1 MHMDLTA
8 RPYPPLNALAVTAI
22 TGLLDRERLMSIGV
36 NRPDG
41 WPQVTT
47 VGYVN
52 EGLDLYFV
60 TGRESQKLSN
70 LEADS
75 RISLEIHADDRSDG
89 TVGLVMSGH
98 AHPVSDPDEIQA
110 INAIMSKRWP
120 DFSVYCPTSRSLAVV
135 RFRPEVICLIS
146 ATGGQSTNMYFSLGE
161 FAHDLV
167 DVGGPKRTDAAFRT
181 PDPVTQLSG
190 RT

>member
-1 MHMDLTA
+1 
-8 RPYPPLNALAVTAI
+8 
-22 TGLLDRERLMSIGV
+22 MSIGV

-47 VGYVN
+47 VDYIN

-60 TGRESQKLSN
+60 TDRESQKLSN

-75 RISLEIHADDRSDG
+75 RISLAIHADDRSDG

-98 AHPVSDPDEIQA
+98 AHPVSDPDEIRV
-110 INAIMSKRWP
+110 INAIMSARWP

-135 RFRPEVICLIS
+135 RFRPELICMS
-146 ATGGQSTNMYFSLGE
+146 TAVDGQSNNMYFSPGE
-161 FAHDLV
+161 FANDLV
-167 DVGGPKRTDAAFRT
+167 DVGDPKQTDAAFRP

>member
-8 RPYPPLNALAVTAI
+8 RPYPPLNDLAVAAI

-75 RISLEIHADDRSDG
+75 RISLAIHADDRSDG

-98 AHPVSDPDEIQA
+98 AHPVSDPDEIRV
-110 INAIMSKRWP
+110 INAIMSARWP

-135 RFRPEVICLIS
+135 RFRPEVICVS
-146 ATGGQSTNMYFSLGE
+146 MAVDGQSTNMYFSLGE

-167 DVGGPKRTDAAFRT
+167 DVGDPKQTDAAFR
-181 PDPVTQLSG
+181 PSDPVTQLSG

>member
-1 MHMDLTA
+1 MHTDLNT
-8 RPYPPLNALAVTAI
+8 RPYPPITRRAVTAI
-22 TGLLDRERLMSIGV
+22 TGFLDRERLMSIGV

-60 TGRESQKLSN
+60 TDRESQKFAN

-75 RISLEIHADDRSDG
+75 RVSLAIHADARTDG

-98 AHPVSDPDEIQA
+98 AHQVGDPDEIQA
-110 INAIMSKRWP
+110 LNAIMSARWP
-120 DFSVYCPTSRSLAVV
+120 DFSVYCPTSRALAVL
-135 RFRPEVICLIS
+135 RFRPEVICVSS
-146 ATGGQSTNMYFSLGE
+146 AVQGQSSNAYFSLGA
-161 FAHDLV
+161 FAD
-167 DVGGPKRTDAAFRT
+167 DAVGDGYAARTEAPFRGAASLT
-181 PDPVTQLSG
+181 HSSAPT
-190 RT
+190 